1 MEYGC
6 KSHAVILASTSSKVF
21 CLSGSIGLDT
31 KWVILAYVPIAL
43 GLVAPAV
50 ATLARPGLV
59 LLAEVVKVA
68 LTGAVVV
75 SLA

>member
-50 ATLARPGLV
+50 ATLAGPGQV
-59 LLAEVVKVA
+59 LLAGVVKVA